1 MAELMTSGA
10 YYWILSLRTGHRGER
25 QVLFVANFED
35 IIGHEDI
42 IQHFK
47 MSIERGKLSHAYI
60 LNGERGT
67 GKKLVTRVI
76 AKALQCEE
84 GKADACNMCHSCI
97 QADSGNQPDIIWVR
111 HEKPNVISVDEIRGQ
126 VNQDIVT
133 KPYSSRYKIYIIP
146 EAQLLNVQAQ
156 NALLKTIEEPP
167 EYAIIFLLTDNVD
180 KLLSTIISR
189 CIVLNMKPIR
199 EMDMI
204 RYMTDVLHIPEAQAY
219 FCERFAYGNL
229 GKAVRLATSENYQE
243 IKNACVR
250 LLRDIYKTD
259 TEDIILAAKKLS
271 EYKLEMQDLMDI
283 FQMWYRDVLMFK
295 ITNSVNQLVFKE
307 EYQALKQQSAKI
319 SYEGVDNVIKA
330 LDKMKVRLDANVNFD
345 VAMELLLMTIKENYN
360 G

>member
-1 MAELMTSGA
+1 MAG
-10 YYWILSLRTGHRGER
+10 
-25 QVLFVANFED
+25 FED

-60 LNGERGT
+60 LNGEKGT

-76 AKALQCEE
+76 AKTLQCEQ
-84 GKADACNMCHSCI
+84 GTADACNACRFCK
-97 QADSGNQPDIIWVR
+97 QADSGNQPDIIWVT
-111 HEKPNVISVDEIRGQ
+111 HEKPNVIGVDEVRDQ
-126 VNQDIVT
+126 VNQDITV
-133 KPYSSRYKIYIIP
+133 KPYASRYKIYIIP
-146 EAQLLNVQAQ
+146 DAQLLNPQAQ

-180 KLLSTIISR
+180 KLLPTIISR
-189 CIVLNMKPIR
+189 CIVLNMKPLR
-199 EMDMI
+199 ETDML
-204 RYMTDVLHIPEAQAY
+204 RYMTDVLQIPEEQAY
-219 FCERFAYGNL
+219 FCERFAFGNL
-229 GKAVRLATSENYQE
+229 GKAVRLATSENYQA
-243 IKNACVR
+243 IKESCVR
-250 LLRDIYKTD
+250 LLRNIYKMS
-259 TEDIILAAKKLS
+259 TEEIIQAAKRLS

-283 FQMWYRDVLMFK
+283 MQMWYRDVLMFK
-295 ITNSVNQLVFKE
+295 ISNSVNQLVFRE
-307 EYQALKQQSAKI
+307 EYQALKQQSNKI